1 MENRTPF
8 SSLENALRI
17 LKEFSMDQPE
27 LRLSEVAD
35 RLDIGR
41 STAHRLLQTLESE
54 GFVRQNH
61 KTNKYSLGVS
71 VLKLTNTVVNQIRI
85 LKEAAPILKQL
96 TEKTGESSHIGILE
110 GKEIF
115 YLHKEECS
123 YPIKLLSHLGKTNPI
138 HCTSLGQAFLA
149 YQPDLLVDAILNTE
163 LTRYTQY
170 TLTDSGLIR
179 TKLEEIRAQGY
190 AVSNQELH
198 EGVISIGAPIFNN
211 KKAVF
216 ASINIAGPVQRIK
229 PRISYFI
236 DQVVKASQQLSSEVS
251 LRQRINQQKENSNEI
266 NR

>member
-1 MENRTPF
+1 MENRTHF

-35 RLDIGR
+35 RLDIGK

-54 GFVRQNH
+54 GFIHKNH
-61 KTNKYSLGVS
+61 KTNEYSLGVS
-71 VLKLTNTVVNQIRI
+71 VLKLTNTVIDQIKI
-85 LKEAAPILKQL
+85 LKDASPILKKL

-115 YLHKEECS
+115 YLHKEECT
-123 YPIKLLSHLGKTNPI
+123 YPVKLLSHLGKTNPI

-163 LTRYTQY
+163 LARYTKY
-170 TLTDSGLIR
+170 TLSDSSLIR
-179 TKLEEIRAQGY
+179 KKLEEIRTQGY
-190 AVSNQELH
+190 AISNQELH

-211 KKAVF
+211 KKEVF

-229 PRISYFI
+229 PRLSFFI
-236 DQVVKASQQLSSEVS
+236 DQVGKAGQQLSQEVS
-251 LRQRINQQKENSNEI
+251 LRQRANQ
-266 NR
+266 